1 MLPTAYLRR
10 ICTDSSPYLPGEI
23 RLWYVVAA
31 WLPYRPWRATWA
43 ARPLRQRSYRF
54 GVGFIVEIDRAGARE
69 FAALAINGDHGPR
82 PASRPL

>member
-1 MLPTAYLRR
+1 MLPTAYLRC

-43 ARPLRQRSYRF
+43 AQPLR
-54 GVGFIVEIDRAGARE
+54 
-69 FAALAINGDHGPR
+69 
-82 PASRPL
+82 